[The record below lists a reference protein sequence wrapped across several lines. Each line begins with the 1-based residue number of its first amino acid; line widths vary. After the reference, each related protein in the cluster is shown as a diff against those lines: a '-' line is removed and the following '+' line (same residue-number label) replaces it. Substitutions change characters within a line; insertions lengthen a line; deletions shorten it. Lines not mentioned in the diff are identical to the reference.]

1 MGMIVGHPVPSQ
13 ITWSL
18 SGTGAAFLSTVQIGM
33 RPGAQTAIRWL
44 SGTQTTSS
52 VLKLR
57 GEWTGAVVP
66 GMLHIAGT
74 SLPAGTKIT
83 VAWRRSSDPDG
94 TYPYAPSALNNPQR
108 IVAGPRGGKSC
119 TIILEPGAT
128 EVVGVEVTIWNDVD
142 GSASIEADSTFT
154 ISAVIPCST
163 TDVRIAAGVET
174 AMMDPTVTSNSMN
187 RTSYSAA
194 SLPYRQMSCAFR
206 TASLDDWMEQYEQL
220 IACIDRGQY
229 AVYVPR
235 STDTAGAFSARIAQA
250 EAMIGVATKLP
261 SRKHVALEWHSA
273 AGLVVDEVPVPA

>member
-1 MGMIVGHPVPSQ
+1 MGMIVGSQASSDVLWVTEPSG
-13 ITWSL
+13 L
-18 SGTGAAFLSTVQIGM
+18 FLSTVQIGM
-33 RPGAQTAIRWL
+33 RPGAQTAVKWI
-44 SGTQTTSS
+44 SGAQTTSS

-57 GEWTGAVVP
+57 GEWKDAVVP

-83 VAWRRSSDPDG
+83 VAWRRSSDSIG
-94 TYPYAPSALNNPQR
+94 TYPYTPTALNNPQR
-108 IVAGPRGGKSC
+108 IVVGPRGGKSC
-119 TIILEPGAT
+119 TILLESGASP
-128 EVVGVEVTIWNDVD
+128 VVGVEVTIWNDVD
-142 GSASIEADSTFT
+142 GVASIVADSTFT

-163 TDVRIAAGVET
+163 TDVRIAAGVEI
-174 AMMDPTVTSNSMN
+174 ALVDPTSTNNSMN

-206 TASLDDWMEQYEQL
+206 TASLDDWLTQYEQL
-220 IACIDRGQY
+220 IASIDRGQY

-235 STDTAGAFSARIAQA
+235 STDTAGAFSAKIAQA

-261 SRKHVALEWHSA
+261 SRKHIALAWYSA